1 MKLKLLLTAFF
12 FLINL
17 FSTVEAARD
26 NSDAETLFQ
35 QAKDAFYNAQTQQLN
50 GQPANEFYAQAIR
63 YISQAVTLDSD
74 SADYALLASRIYRGK
89 GAGSYAQKYFE
100 QAVNLYREEV
110 SKNPDGIGAN
120 LDLSIALFAGDI
132 PNVDEAEDLSKKVI
146 KLCKKS
152 RLNAQTTKAYSIAL
166 IVNGK
171 IKESRK
177 ILDKAVK
184 IDESLEDLQ
193 DKFDYYQK
201 IDPSGKF
208 FVMYYMTLKDRN
220 IGL

>member
-1 MKLKLLLTAFF
+1 MKLKLLLTAIFF
-12 FLINL
+12 VMNL

-26 NSDAETLFQ
+26 NADAEELFQ
-35 QAKDAFYNAQTQQLN
+35 QAKTSFYNAQAQQLN
-50 GQPANEFYAQAIR
+50 GQPANESYAQAIR

-100 QAVNLYREEV
+100 QAVNLYRAEV
-110 SKNPDGIGAN
+110 AKNPDGIGAN
-120 LDLSIALFAGDI
+120 LDLAVALFAGDI
-132 PNVDEAEDLSKKVI
+132 PNVDEAEDLSKKVV

-152 RLNAQTTKAYSIAL
+152 HQNAQTLKAYA
-166 IVNGK
+166 VAVVVEGK
-171 IKESRK
+171 PKQARK
-177 ILDKAVK
+177 ILERAVK
-184 IDESLEDLQ
+184 SDESLKDLQ
-193 DKFDYYQK
+193 DKFDYYSK

-220 IGL
+220 VGL